1 MFYFRRR
8 NIRGLPLKIITC
20 SSFISLLDLGMKL
33 YLDLTYFYSDQRGVS
48 VKNVSSQ
55 DWFPNELNL
64 KEDY

>member
-1 MFYFRRR
+1 
-8 NIRGLPLKIITC
+8 
-20 SSFISLLDLGMKL
+20 MKL